1 MYLDRIV
8 ATKREEVDQLHQT
21 FSVEE
26 AFEKISALPPTRGF
40 IEVLSNQRKREMG
53 LIAEVKKASPSK
65 GLIRPD
71 FDPVEIA
78 KAYESAGADCLS
90 VLTDE
95 QYFQGSG
102 EYLMAVRKAVSLP
115 LLRKDFIID
124 AAQIYEARLLG
135 ADAILLI
142 ASILE
147 PAKIAQFM
155 SIASSIGLDCL
166 IEVHNR
172 TELDSVLQLE
182 SVKLV
187 GVNNRNLHTFET
199 SLSTTAELSRDIPE
213 EVILISESGIS
224 GSDDIS
230 FLNSTGAQGVL
241 IGEHFMRNEDVGRAV
256 VDLMGPLPEGQ
267 ASGRGAC

>member
-8 ATKREEVDQLHQT
+8 ATKREEVAKLHQS

-26 AFEKISALPPTRGF
+26 ALEKISALLPTRGF
-40 IEVLSNQRKREMG
+40 IEALSERRKRGMG

-71 FDPVEIA
+71 FDPVTIA

-102 EYLMAVRKAVSLP
+102 EYLAMVREAVSLP

-135 ADAILLI
+135 ADAVLLI

-147 PAKIAQFM
+147 PSRIAEFM
-155 SIASSIGLDCL
+155 STASSIGLDCL

-172 TELDSVLQLE
+172 SELDSVLQLE
-182 SVKLV
+182 SAKLV

-199 SLSTTAELSRDIPE
+199 SLSTTAELCKDIPE
-213 EVILISESGIS
+213 GVILISESGIS
-224 GSDDIS
+224 GSEDIS
-230 FLNSTGAQGVL
+230 YLASTGAQGVL
-241 IGEHFMRNEDVGRAV
+241 IGEHFMRKEDVEQAV
-256 VDLMGPLPEGQ
+256 VDLMGPLPQGQ
-267 ASGRGAC
+267 ASDRGVY